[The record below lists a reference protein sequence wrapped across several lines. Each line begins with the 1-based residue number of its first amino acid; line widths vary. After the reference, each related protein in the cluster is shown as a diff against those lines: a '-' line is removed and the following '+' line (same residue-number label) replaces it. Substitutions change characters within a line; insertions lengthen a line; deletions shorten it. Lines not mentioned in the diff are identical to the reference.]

1 MPTTTTTVTSATASG
16 AIATVTTT
24 VAIPEAKAVLGE
36 GEEEKEEEEDVE
48 ESSSTTYD
56 CPAASQVDEFGYKY
70 VEFHGIVYV
79 DDVSLVCSL
88 FLALSS
94 LSHFFKY
101 IPFLPFLLC
110 FHHDDT

>member
-1 MPTTTTTVTSATASG
+1 MPTTTTTVTSASASG

-24 VAIPEAKAVLGE
+24 VAIPEAKAVL

-56 CPAASQVDEFGYKY
+56 CPAASQVDEFGYNY
-70 VEFHGIVYV
+70 VEFHGIVYD

-94 LSHFFKY
+94 LSHIFSNIF
-101 IPFLPFLLC
+101 P
-110 FHHDDT
+110 

>member
-1 MPTTTTTVTSATASG
+1 MPTTTTTVTSASASG

-24 VAIPEAKAVLGE
+24 VAIPEAKAVL

-56 CPAASQVDEFGYKY
+56 CPAASQVDEFGYNY
-70 VEFHGIVYV
+70 VEFHGIVYD

-94 LSHFFKY
+94 LSHIFSNIF
-101 IPFLPFLLC
+101 PLPFLLC